1 MEEASQD
8 NSQESQEEMQQSQE
22 EASSQELPTASG
34 KTSPDTGDREM
45 SPDGEEEEEEKEEE
59 EEEEE
64 EEEWPPKF
72 PTTLEGFG
80 YAFNKGRVGY
90 GLIPRMISL
99 CMGMR
104 PRLTKVS
111 IFATTENIQGI

>member
-1 MEEASQD
+1 
-8 NSQESQEEMQQSQE
+8 
-22 EASSQELPTASG
+22 
-34 KTSPDTGDREM
+34 M

-111 IFATTENIQGI
+111 IFATTENI